1 MDAYDSSKVFI
12 LLNGVEI
19 NCSDDAC
26 IRVEQ
31 ADKVFLTLAESSQ
44 NTLTS
49 GSAYSEQALKD
60 GTDGA
65 VFAHDDLT
73 INGSGSLTVNAE
85 YRHGIA
91 ANDDLII
98 TGGTITVTAA
108 ADAIH
113 ANDSLRIKE
122 ASITLDA
129 GDDGMVTSNEEEN
142 GYLYIESGSL
152 NIKAADDGIHTTGE
166 ITIAGGDLTVSVSF
180 LDGSLLIEECYEG
193 IEALIIDVSGG
204 EITIYP
210 EDDGFNAN
218 GNSDSQIGAGGKG
231 GHRQEAFTGDT
242 TVPSEMKS
250 IDMTGDMQV
259 PPDTGSDM
267 SSADSTSDMPTPPDM
282 GSDMG
287 SADSTDGMPTPPA
300 RGSSGESTDTQS
312 SSTANDEE
320 TYINISGGTITIINE
335 TGNDADGLDSN
346 GDLFISGGTIYVSLQ
361 GSGSNSAVDYG
372 SESGG
377 VAEISGGTIIAC
389 GASSMAE
396 TFDSSST
403 QASILYNTNTAAEAG
418 TTLAV
423 EDTDGNVLLSWEVPC
438 SFSSALV
445 SFPQLET
452 GGTYIVAIGDNTE
465 EITLE
470 EISGSY
476 GDAQS
481 SMSGGNM
488 HWGGMQHSGGGRSEN
503 SSTDS
508 TDIAAAHPH
517 MPDMNQNG
525 SSNTSAEQSAPDMS
539 GNPMQMQQEQS
550 EEEEHQT
557 DETQSTATPLNAGTW
572 GILVGCTALLLTGIV
587 ISKSY
592 KKH

>member
-1 MDAYDSSKVFI
+1 
-12 LLNGVEI
+12 
-19 NCSDDAC
+19 
-26 IRVEQ
+26 
-31 ADKVFLTLAESSQ
+31 
-44 NTLTS
+44 
-49 GSAYSEQALKD
+49 
-60 GTDGA
+60 
-65 VFAHDDLT
+65 
-73 INGSGSLTVNAE
+73 
-85 YRHGIA
+85 
-91 ANDDLII
+91 
-98 TGGTITVTAA
+98 
-108 ADAIH
+108 
-113 ANDSLRIKE
+113 
-122 ASITLDA
+122 
-129 GDDGMVTSNEEEN
+129 
-142 GYLYIESGSL
+142 
-152 NIKAADDGIHTTGE
+152 
-166 ITIAGGDLTVSVSF
+166 
-180 LDGSLLIEECYEG
+180 
-193 IEALIIDVSGG
+193 
-204 EITIYP
+204 
-210 EDDGFNAN
+210 
-218 GNSDSQIGAGGKG
+218 
-231 GHRQEAFTGDT
+231 
-242 TVPSEMKS
+242 
-250 IDMTGDMQV
+250 
-259 PPDTGSDM
+259 
-267 SSADSTSDMPTPPDM
+267 M

-445 SFPQLET
+445 SFPQMET

-481 SMSGGNM
+481 NMSGGDM
-488 HWGGMQHSGGGRSEN
+488 HWGGMQHSGGSRSGN

-508 TDIAAAHPH
+508 TDIAAAHTH